1 MIRFIGC
8 LAIVCFLPVQV
19 WSEPGVPRPS
29 LRQALDVEWLKP
41 EERSSLHRAHG
52 LWDDQDLRHDDDRIL
67 AALLIGD
74 VRDDGLLT
82 TEVSPYHAARWL
94 QARGEFELA
103 LQRLQDQDLD
113 ARGHLLKGDL
123 LRALGRREEAGTSY
137 AAAEP
142 DGSSANQTAVVTASR
157 RLAEMNAARSGAYQ
171 RLMDQY
177 AAVRSA
183 DPLDWQARMQEADLL
198 LEKND
203 PADAYKAVREVLE
216 LNPRLGE
223 AWLYLGRL
231 ALMRFDFDGADDA
244 VSALRDLVP
253 DHPMADLL
261 EGESLLM
268 QDEIRQALS
277 LARGLREELPWWP
290 EAMCLE
296 LSIMAVMEDPELDE
310 AMTRFESRFPG
321 SPLAAYRVGDAL
333 SFQRQYPESD
343 TWLRRAIDIRPEWP
357 APWIELGLMQWQD
370 ARMEDATATLR
381 KAVELDDFNHRA
393 FNSLKLLEELADY
406 EVIET
411 PEFIL
416 RYKSGVDEL
425 LVREMVPRLESIH
438 DDTVTAFG
446 WKPERR
452 TIIELFPDHEQ
463 FAVRIVGMPDLHT
476 VAACTGPCVA
486 MEVPRLGV
494 AGTNLGPYD
503 WERVLR
509 HEFAH
514 TVNLDQTD
522 YRVPLWFTEAAAV
535 WMEPG
540 PRKWQ
545 TCLMLAQELKAGT
558 LLSMEEISWAFVR
571 PRRPQDRSLAYA
583 QSNWMLEFIIEKWG
597 IDSLARIMDA
607 FRSGRNATEAFE
619 FVLGVDEDTLFDEF
633 KVWARSQVRSWGLM
647 PEPSLAELLSDQT
660 AAGQQQLLA
669 DRQSAEIE
677 YRLRQMRDSIGQP
690 EGGSRSG
697 LPELRLPESIEDDD
711 LLDRLRVSH
720 PDHPDVVQALINR
733 LLQGG
738 VFPDE
743 DLIERAKEYVELRP
757 IDPLGHQ
764 VLADWWLE
772 QDQPELAVGPLAVL
786 ASQEEYDPQ
795 VPSRL

>member
-1 MIRFIGC
+1 M
-8 LAIVCFLPVQV
+8 
-19 WSEPGVPRPS
+19 E
-29 LRQALDVEWLKP
+29 
-41 EERSSLHRAHG
+41 
-52 LWDDQDLRHDDDRIL
+52 
-67 AALLIGD
+67 
-74 VRDDGLLT
+74 
-82 TEVSPYHAARWL
+82 
-94 QARGEFELA
+94 
-103 LQRLQDQDLD
+103 
-113 ARGHLLKGDL
+113 
-123 LRALGRREEAGTSY
+123 
-137 AAAEP
+137 
-142 DGSSANQTAVVTASR
+142 
-157 RLAEMNAARSGAYQ
+157 
-171 RLMDQY
+171 
-177 AAVRSA
+177 
-183 DPLDWQARMQEADLL
+183 EADLL

-203 PADAYKAVREVLE
+203 PADAYRAVREVLE

-223 AWLYLGRL
+223 AWLSLGRL

-244 VSALRDLVP
+244 VAALRDLVP

-261 EGESLLM
+261 QAESLLM
-268 QDEIRQALS
+268 QDEMEEALL
-277 LARGLREELPWWP
+277 LARGLRQQLPWWA

-296 LSIMAVMEDPELDE
+296 LSIMAVMEDPELE
-310 AMTRFESRFPG
+310 AGMARFESRFPG
-321 SPLAAYRVGDAL
+321 SPLAAYRAGDAL

-343 TWLRRAIDIRPEWP
+343 TWLRRAIEIRPNWP

-370 ARMEDATATLR
+370 ARMEDATVTLR
-381 KAVELDDFNHRA
+381 QAVELDDFNHRA

-406 EVIET
+406 AVVET
-411 PEFIL
+411 PEFLL
-416 RYKSGVDEL
+416 RYKPGVDEL
-425 LVREMVPRLESIH
+425 LVREMIPRLQSIH
-438 DDTVTAFG
+438 EDTVTAFG

-583 QSNWMLEFIIEKWG
+583 QSNWMLEYIIEGWG
-597 IDSLARIMDA
+597 NQSLIGIMEA
-607 FRSGRNATEAFE
+607 FRSGRNATDAFQS
-619 FVLGVDEDTLFDEF
+619 VLGVDEEALFVGF
-633 KVWARSQVRSWGLM
+633 KEWARDQVQSWGLM
-647 PEPSLAELLSDQT
+647 PEPSLAELLSAEDMDGGE
-660 AAGQQQLLA
+660 ALA
-669 DRQSAEIE
+669 SLQQSAEIE
-677 YRLRQMRDSIGQP
+677 YRLRQMRDSIGRPDQ
-690 EGGSRSG
+690 GGG
-697 LPELRLPESIEDDD
+697 TGMTELRGPATIEDDD
-711 LLDRLRVSH
+711 LLDRLRVTH

-738 VFPDE
+738 VFSGE
-743 DLIERAKEYVELRP
+743 DLIARAREYVELRP

-764 VLADWWLE
+764 VLADWWME

-795 VPSRL
+795 VPRRLSKALRLAGQPAEGLVAMERSVGISPYDPSLREEAAAAAIEAGDLESALRHLEALGSLEPDEPLHQRRLKTLQQMMSR